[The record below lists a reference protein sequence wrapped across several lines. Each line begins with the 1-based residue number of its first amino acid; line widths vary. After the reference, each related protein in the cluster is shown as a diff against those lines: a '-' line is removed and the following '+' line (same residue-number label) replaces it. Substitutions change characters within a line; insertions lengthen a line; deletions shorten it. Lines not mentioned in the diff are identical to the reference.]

1 MCCPGYLFQSTSPVR
16 FPTILFLSELSFLSS
31 YFYYTIMYRMNK
43 TFRFKTLML
52 LETIQILLI
61 TIVKAQGYS
70 PLGDQTTCGTNLNDR
85 Y

>member
-16 FPTILFLSELSFLSS
+16 FPTILFLPELRFLSS
-31 YFYYTIMYRMNK
+31 YFYYTIACRMNK
-43 TFRFKTLML
+43 PFKFKPLML
-52 LETIQILLI
+52 VATMHILLI
-61 TIVKAQGYS
+61 TIAKSQGYS

>member
-16 FPTILFLSELSFLSS
+16 YPTILFLPELSFLSS
-31 YFYYTIMYRMNK
+31 YFYYTIAYRMNK

-52 LETIQILLI
+52 VATMQILLI
-61 TIVKAQGYS
+61 TIGKSQGYS
-70 PLGDQTTCGTNLNDR
+70 PLSDQTTFDTNLNDR